1 MIYFYLLEIPN
12 IAYFYA
18 TQSNSDLLFINQ
30 TSCVRTGLCWKI
42 TRTQLYT
49 PIAINL
55 FLPINTW
62 PEND

>member
-30 TSCVRTGLCWKI
+30 T
-42 TRTQLYT
+42 
-49 PIAINL
+49 INL
-55 FLPINTW
+55 LLFYRHLASVVVRERILASFYTDPV
-62 PEND
+62 